1 MKSNS
6 YLHLFLGIGLLCFYS
21 PSRGTEPVNDTATT
35 ELSQTFFKPK
45 RGIDFFGSE
54 EALQMSLYFNIRE
67 FLKTKEKPEYYKATL
82 TVKLNEN
89 DSITQTIKIK
99 ARGAMRRNYCSF
111 PPIMLKFDNKDPEAE
126 RIIQDRGKL
135 KLVTHCDPGK
145 MFENYVIREY
155 LAYKMYNLVTPYS
168 FRTRLVR
175 INYVDTQ
182 GSGKSYTRYGFL
194 IEDLN
199 DMSARNNSVA
209 TRLWNLNQKSMITQE
224 MARVAL
230 FNYMIGNADWS
241 ITSQHNVKVLKSI
254 GVPSEKAIPVVYDF
268 DYSGLVNTIYAIP
281 VDGIP
286 TESVVE
292 RYYTGMCFQ
301 EEELYPVIE
310 EFGEL
315 KDQILG
321 TINNFEYLSDKDKKW
336 PEHYIND
343 FYKMYNHPKDII
355 YQMNQTC
362 KQF

>member
-1 MKSNS
+1 MKSNR
-6 YLHLFLGIGLLCFYS
+6 YLPLFLGISLLFSNFPC
-21 PSRGTEPVNDTATT
+21 RGTEPVNDTATT
-35 ELSQTFFKPK
+35 DLSQAFFKPK
-45 RGIDFFGSE
+45 RGIDFFNSE
-54 EALQMSLYFNIRE
+54 ELLQMTLSFDIRE
-67 FLKTKEKPEYYKATL
+67 FLKTKDKPEYYKATL
-82 TVKLNEN
+82 TIRIDEN
-89 DSITQTIKIK
+89 DSITQPIKIK

-111 PPIMLKFDNKDPEAE
+111 PPIMLKFDNKDPDAE

-168 FRTRLVR
+168 FKTRLVR
-175 INYVDTQ
+175 INYVDTNP
-182 GSGKSYTRYGFL
+182 SGKSYTRYGFL
-194 IEDLN
+194 IEDPD
-199 DMSARNNSVA
+199 DMSARNNSVI
-209 TRLWNLNQKSMITQE
+209 TRLWNLNQKNMISQE

-230 FNYMIGNADWS
+230 FNYMIGNTDWS
-241 ITSQHNVKVLKSI
+241 VTSQHNVKVLKSI

-281 VDGIP
+281 VEGAP
-286 TESVVE
+286 AESVVE

-301 EEELYPVIE
+301 EKELYPVIE
-310 EFGEL
+310 EFGAL

-321 TINNFEYLSDKDKKW
+321 TISDFEYLSDKDKKW

-343 FYKMYNHPKDII
+343 FYKMYNHPKDIV
-355 YQMNQTC
+355 YQISQTC

>member
-1 MKSNS
+1 MKSNTC
-6 YLHLFLGIGLLCFYS
+6 LTLLIVIFLLCIDA
-21 PSRGTEPVNDTATT
+21 PGRGNDPLNGTVYIDLA
-35 ELSQTFFKPK
+35 QTLFKPK
-45 RGIDFFGSE
+45 SGIDFFNSE
-54 EALQMSLYFNIRE
+54 ELLQMTLTFDIQK
-67 FLKTKEKPEYYKATL
+67 FLKTKENPEYYKAIL

-89 DSITQTIKIK
+89 DSITQPIKIK

-111 PPIMLKFDNKDPEAE
+111 PPIMLKFDHNDPGAE
-126 RIIQDRGKL
+126 RIIQDKGKV

-175 INYVDTQ
+175 INYVDAQ
-182 GSGKSYTRYGFL
+182 ASGKSYTRYGFL
-194 IEDLN
+194 IEDVN
-199 DMSARNNSVA
+199 DMSARNNSVV
-209 TRLWNLNQKSMITQE
+209 TRLWNLNQKNMITHE

-230 FNYMIGNADWS
+230 FNYMIGNTDWS
-241 ITSQHNVKVLKSI
+241 ITNQHNVKILKSI

-268 DYSGLVNTIYAIP
+268 DYSGLVNTIYAVP
-281 VDGIP
+281 VEGIP
-286 TESVVE
+286 AESVVE
-292 RYYTGMCFQ
+292 RYYTGRCFK

-315 KDQILG
+315 KDQVLG
-321 TINNFEYLSDKDKKW
+321 TISDFEYLSDKDKKW

-343 FYKMYNHPKDII
+343 FYKLYSHPKDLI

-362 KQF
+362 NP